1 MVSGG
6 FAMSFMSIAKL
17 LPVKTQVE
25 AARIWDSRIGPHPS
39 PVHQRPGPQ
48 DLSSCSLLA
57 HTAQE
62 GVVGE
67 GVVRISRNIDAL
79 HPESVQYV
87 QEAADVVRVRVA
99 NHDAIQRLYAPA
111 AQEVNHVRSLLSSS
125 RIDEIALPTGLHQHA
140 IPLAN
145 VDKAYR

>member
-1 MVSGG
+1 MLNFLERRSCEVPRLHHGRTSDYV
-6 FAMSFMSIAKL
+6 KL
-17 LPVKTQVE
+17 HSWISASANK
-25 AARIWDSRIGPHPS
+25 ARKRSLGDWVFWDSRIGLHPS

-87 QEAADVVRVRVA
+87 QEAADVVSASGLLTTMPSSDSTLLLRKKSTTLGPSSAR
-99 NHDAIQRLYAPA
+99 PA
-111 AQEVNHVRSLLSSS
+111 SMR
-125 RIDEIALPTGLHQHA
+125 
-140 IPLAN
+140 
-145 VDKAYR
+145 

>member
-1 MVSGG
+1 MDELQVLRSCTLGSPLSVSKAQKRSLGDWV
-6 FAMSFMSIAKL
+6 F
-17 LPVKTQVE
+17 
-25 AARIWDSRIGPHPS
+25 WDSRIGPHPS

-99 NHDAIQRLYAPA
+99 NHDAIQR
-111 AQEVNHVRSLLSSS
+111 
-125 RIDEIALPTGLHQHA
+125 
-140 IPLAN
+140 
-145 VDKAYR
+145 